1 MGISSFWS
9 KLSGNPST
17 ALARARQKLDK
28 LVHAKDASLQIGD
41 EAWTCYQRA
50 LGLAAKCG
58 RDTLAAVVIEFDP
71 MFPAGPT
78 SSELP
83 AREALALLLAAEPV
97 PEPALQAALRLA
109 HRHGEA
115 AQIRDVEQRICLS
128 LARRGDTDR
137 LVSKLLDR
145 RKRAL
150 LGPQETEVI
159 VKAFLDVRGFEV
171 ASPWVAFFEQLPQD
185 QLPHIHQVYAL
196 LGRFREAADL
206 AEEQG
211 DFRSALRYLLESPG
225 LEAARRAITLSEER
239 LRDSGSAV
247 QAHRR
252 AAEAFCHQGDYLSA
266 AEHFKRAGDAERLSD
281 CYLNAG
287 RIADAIKSRPGISS
301 AWLAVAREKTDD
313 AVRQFGRKGDSLEAI
328 RFIRGVVDSL
338 GSKGD
343 EECLHIEAVRLEE
356 ILSSMV
362 RTARAS
368 LTQEARGAA
377 AGTEV
382 FRRWSAVEEAAGNF
396 LEAGIQAELG
406 HDYVTAALMFEKAGA
421 YGQALRAF
429 ERSPRSDQVER
440 KAMLLEHGGD
450 FFMAGLLYESLG
462 QTEKAVTMFEQSGD
476 FSRAAGLLRERL
488 GDDKAAFDDRYL
500 KLVTTAG
507 RAEDV
512 AQLCWDSAGNRSPSE
527 RGRFLKRIKQLV
539 DGGYVAGAWSERVSQ
554 VMAELDE
561 SDRSAFTRR
570 AAEWADRATKEVL
583 GEYVDVLGID
593 LGTSNTVV
601 ALYQRKLGQ
610 PEIVEL
616 EGRQLIPS
624 IFAIDDTGLEVVGVP
639 VAAWLGRAPRAIV
652 TEAKRAMGSGKSYK
666 AGGRVYQPE
675 EISARILQCAQQRAG
690 EYLRR
695 KIADRIGVLAGA
707 ESKTAVSPDWIADH
721 LQGTSPIDHSHTSGG
736 HGTRIL

>member
-1 MGISSFWS
+1 
-9 KLSGNPST
+9 
-17 ALARARQKLDK
+17 
-28 LVHAKDASLQIGD
+28 
-41 EAWTCYQRA
+41 
-50 LGLAAKCG
+50 
-58 RDTLAAVVIEFDP
+58 
-71 MFPAGPT
+71 
-78 SSELP
+78 
-83 AREALALLLAAEPV
+83 
-97 PEPALQAALRLA
+97 
-109 HRHGEA
+109 
-115 AQIRDVEQRICLS
+115 
-128 LARRGDTDR
+128 
-137 LVSKLLDR
+137 LLDR
-145 RKRAL
+145 RKRAQ

-196 LGRFREAADL
+196 LSRFREAADL

-328 RFIRGVVDSL
+328 RFIRDVVDSL

-343 EECLHIEAVRLEE
+343 EECLHIEALRLEE

-377 AGTEV
+377 
-382 FRRWSAVEEAAGNF
+382 
-396 LEAGIQAELG
+396 
-406 HDYVTAALMFEKAGA
+406 VTAALMFEKAGA

-429 ERSPRSDQVER
+429 ERSPRGDQVER

-500 KLVTTAG
+500 KMVTAAG

-512 AQLCWDSAGNRSPSE
+512 AQLCWGSAGNRSPSE

-539 DGGYVAGAWSERVSQ
+539 DGGYVAGVWSERVSQ

-570 AAEWADRATKEVL
+570 AAEWADRATN
-583 GEYVDVLGID
+583 YFR
-593 LGTSNTVV
+593 N
-601 ALYQRKLGQ
+601 R
-610 PEIVEL
+610 
-616 EGRQLIPS
+616 
-624 IFAIDDTGLEVVGVP
+624 
-639 VAAWLGRAPRAIV
+639 
-652 TEAKRAMGSGKSYK
+652 
-666 AGGRVYQPE
+666 
-675 EISARILQCAQQRAG
+675 
-690 EYLRR
+690 
-695 KIADRIGVLAGA
+695 
-707 ESKTAVSPDWIADH
+707 
-721 LQGTSPIDHSHTSGG
+721 
-736 HGTRIL
+736 